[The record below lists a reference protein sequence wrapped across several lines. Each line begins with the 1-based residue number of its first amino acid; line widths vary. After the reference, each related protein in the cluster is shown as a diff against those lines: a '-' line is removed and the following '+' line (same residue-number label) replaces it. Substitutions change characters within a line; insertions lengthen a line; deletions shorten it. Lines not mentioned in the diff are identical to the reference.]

1 MEFKE
6 FLEQDEDAQDY
17 FKSLIGNLHLKKKY
31 IKGFYKHNPST
42 LSNFIDDNGKR
53 KNAVTTATLD
63 LDDNL
68 KKGSVTILTPASD
81 LPVAYTKD
89 NKPIFNKNT
98 NRRKYSADRQLG
110 IDILTQPFGNQT
122 QGQSKLGGAI
132 A

>member
-31 IKGFYKHNPST
+31 IKDFYKDNPST

-68 KKGSVTILTPASD
+68 KRGSATILTPASD
-81 LPVAYTKD
+81 LAVAYTKD
-89 NKPIFNKNT
+89 DRPIFNKKT
-98 NRRKYSADRQLG
+98 NRKKYSADRQLG

-122 QGQSKLGGAI
+122 QSQSKLGGAI

>member
-31 IKGFYKHNPST
+31 IKDFYKDNPST

-68 KKGSVTILTPASD
+68 KRGSATILTPASD
-81 LPVAYTKD
+81 LAIAYTKD
-89 NKPIFNKNT
+89 DRPIFNKKT
-98 NRRKYSADRQLG
+98 NRKKYSADRQLG
-110 IDILTQPFGNQT
+110 IDILIF
-122 QGQSKLGGAI
+122 
-132 A
+132 